1 MKKKLNEIFD
11 EMSPSE
17 LEAFGDALSAP
28 ELEEKELAAIKERV
42 HATLKIKKKRS
53 PARVW
58 LRVGII
64 AACLAVVV
72 GTMVLL
78 PLFFDDS
85 PDQDYG
91 TDFTPIIFDATV
103 SPDKLQGNSF
113 EFVVGSSVPPEG
125 EIFGDT
131 PAFEFSGAIAVKAR
145 VVKNYPDKYYKL
157 EASLSETP
165 TAYRLV
171 QMQTLEVI
179 NGANVPQEFI
189 YLMPEQ
195 TYVDL
200 SVYDSLLIAMTQV
213 GVNNYVMQNETQ
225 NRIECL
231 DMIVFADHIDKPEFG
246 RIIAFSDGIF
256 DESLWQNENWLF
268 GYQFS
273 RYFLDNPDK
282 SHLVV
287 ARGDSESEVISA
299 IKKEYSEWSGGEYP
313 VPSVVVPDFKTEEAK
328 AAMEYVKPFV
338 NGVFAQ
344 EYQYPNDTIT
354 FRRYINGCQTEETV
368 KIDPVTEEVTYSSVR
383 YTEEDM
389 ARIENIAAHLS
400 EKAREYAEQLPNPPH
415 LDTEGM
421 ELKCLNL
428 CAWYA
433 KVDGKLYGVIKTS
446 WWYYRDEYN
455 DHFDRYQ
462 PVRYYDDAYVLYDV
476 SAGTATDISKD
487 DLINI
492 VGEHNVYPGGCGRD
506 I

>member
-1 MKKKLNEIFD
+1 MKKQEWNEALNNLDPEIVEKYVLQKD
-11 EMSPSE
+11 E
-17 LEAFGDALSAP
+17 L
-28 ELEEKELAAIKERV
+28 RQ
-42 HATLKIKKKRS
+42 KKRKKT
-53 PARVW
+53 VW
-58 LRVGII
+58 FRAVII

-131 PAFEFSGAIAVKAR
+131 PAFEFSGAIAVKAK
-145 VVKNYPDKYYKL
+145 VVKNYSDKYYKL

>member
-1 MKKKLNEIFD
+1 MKKQEWNEALNHLDPEIVEKYVLQKD
-11 EMSPSE
+11 E
-17 LEAFGDALSAP
+17 L
-28 ELEEKELAAIKERV
+28 RQ
-42 HATLKIKKKRS
+42 KKRKKT
-53 PARVW
+53 VW
-58 LRVGII
+58 FRAVII

-131 PAFEFSGAIAVKAR
+131 PSFEFSGAIAVKAK
-145 VVKNYPDKYYKL
+145 VVKNYPDKYYKF

-165 TAYRLV
+165 TAYRLI

-415 LDTEGM
+415 LDTEEM

-462 PVRYYDDAYVLYDV
+462 PVRYYDDAYVLYDM

>member
-1 MKKKLNEIFD
+1 MKKQEWNEALNHLDSEIVEKYVLQKD
-11 EMSPSE
+11 E
-17 LEAFGDALSAP
+17 L
-28 ELEEKELAAIKERV
+28 RQ
-42 HATLKIKKKRS
+42 KKRKKT
-53 PARVW
+53 VW
-58 LRVGII
+58 FRAVII

-131 PAFEFSGAIAVKAR
+131 PAFEFSGAIAVKAK
-145 VVKNYPDKYYKL
+145 VVKNYSDKYYKL

>member
-1 MKKKLNEIFD
+1 
-11 EMSPSE
+11 
-17 LEAFGDALSAP
+17 
-28 ELEEKELAAIKERV
+28 
-42 HATLKIKKKRS
+42 
-53 PARVW
+53 
-58 LRVGII
+58 
-64 AACLAVVV
+64 
-72 GTMVLL
+72 MVLL

-125 EIFGDT
+125 GIFGET
-131 PAFEFSGAIAVKAR
+131 PSFEFSGAIAVKAK

-165 TAYRLV
+165 TAYRLI

-200 SVYDSLLIAMTQV
+200 SVYDSFLIAMTQV
-213 GVNNYVMQNETQ
+213 GVNNYVMKNGTQ

-231 DMIVFADHIDKPEFG
+231 DMIVFADHIDKPELG

-273 RYFLDNPDK
+273 QYFLDNPDK

-368 KIDPVTEEVTYSSVR
+368 RIDPVTEEVTYSSVR

-400 EKAREYAEQLPNPPH
+400 EKTEEYAEQLPNPPH

-462 PVRYYDDAYVLYDV
+462 PVRYYDDAYVLYDM

>member
-1 MKKKLNEIFD
+1 MKKQEWNEALNHLDPEIVEKYVLQKD
-11 EMSPSE
+11 E
-17 LEAFGDALSAP
+17 L
-28 ELEEKELAAIKERV
+28 RQ
-42 HATLKIKKKRS
+42 KKRKKT
-53 PARVW
+53 VW
-58 LRVGII
+58 FRAVII

-131 PAFEFSGAIAVKAR
+131 PAFEFSGAIAVKAK
-145 VVKNYPDKYYKL
+145 VVKNYSDKYYKL

-299 IKKEYSEWSGGEYP
+299 IKKEYSEWSGEEYP